1 MAHRDV
7 RQQQMDLSI
16 TMLGS
21 QEALALIFKRYVF
34 RTSECLDQDWLC
46 VCVSTHPT
54 NVLASGYHRPCA
66 ESKSNIL
73 QAATHQLSSF
83 KTF

>member
-1 MAHRDV
+1 MYFELV
-7 RQQQMDLSI
+7 NVW
-16 TMLGS
+16 TKTG
-21 QEALALIFKRYVF
+21 
-34 RTSECLDQDWLC
+34 C

-54 NVLASGYHRPCA
+54 NVLASGYHRACA

-73 QAATHQLSSF
+73 QAATHQLSSL